1 LEGDKSKQKGGENI
15 MGKQK
20 AKILQN
26 IHNKRGFTLVEV
38 LVVTAIIAILAAVL
52 IPRLLGY
59 TDRAREARAISDI
72 RTIKTIIEAYTA
84 DEGSGIY
91 PSGMSLDFA
100 TGLYKKGP
108 DYIGTILQKHGIK
121 WYDIMTPGGITDP
134 WGKPYFYARYVG
146 ADDNQIHYILFSTG
160 KDGKIQTPDDIYTT
174 DTASPTI
181 GSIPDYQAIF
191 NSVQSAASTYVPE

>member
-1 LEGDKSKQKGGENI
+1 

-72 RTIKTIIEAYTA
+72 RTIKTIIVN
-84 DEGSGIY
+84 S
-91 PSGMSLDFA
+91 
-100 TGLYKKGP
+100 
-108 DYIGTILQKHGIK
+108 QIK
-121 WYDIMTPGGITDP
+121 SP
-134 WGKPYFYARYVG
+134 
-146 ADDNQIHYILFSTG
+146 
-160 KDGKIQTPDDIYTT
+160 KI
-174 DTASPTI
+174 
-181 GSIPDYQAIF
+181 F
-191 NSVQSAASTYVPE
+191 KL